1 MNEKVNLIFFTGPF
15 SRGVPEIGSTIVEI
29 FKRQYKKI
37 RKYEA
42 VVHVFLI
49 SGKVKYSWQQY

>member
-49 SGKVKYSWQQY
+49 SGKVKYS